1 MAHPLHLSRRAT
13 YTLPAIQKYLKHISL
28 PAAQRSTLLRNLP
41 RHDPVEGINPSGWG
55 TSDEGLRVLEVV
67 QKYQQAKMPFAN
79 LYLHYSPY
87 HLGVLDPEG
96 LFRYLVDSEV
106 MVSSSSLF
114 ARSLSPNSSQ
124 ERGEG
129 ILNQDVTTSG
139 EAGKTERERKWKDRK
154 ASGGRGG
161 SCTLNNGFFG
171 TVMRSLGMQVKTTGA
186 RVALSYNGGP
196 EGVYGGW
203 NHLVNLVSCEGRTF
217 LVDVGFSGN
226 GRLSSSSLQ
235 VLDFRADS
243 SKGII
248 RAIQS

>member
-1 MAHPLHLSRRAT
+1 MRA
-13 YTLPAIQKYLKHISL
+13 LEMLQKYH
-28 PAAQRSTLLRNLP
+28 
-41 RHDPVEGINPSGWG
+41 
-55 TSDEGLRVLEVV
+55 
-67 QKYQQAKMPFAN
+67 QAKMPFAN

-87 HLGVLDPEG
+87 HLGALEPEA
-96 LFRYLVDSEV
+96 LFRYLVNSEA

-114 ARSLSPNSSQ
+114 ARSQSSDPL

-129 ILNQDVTTSG
+129 GILNQEMKPLA
-139 EAGKTERERKWKDRK
+139 EAGRTERERRWTGRK

-203 NHLVNLVSCEGRTF
+203 NHLVNLVSSEGRTF

-226 GRLSSSSLQ
+226 GRLCPPP
-235 VLDFRADS
+235 F
-243 SKGII
+243 
-248 RAIQS
+248 